1 MLFLQSAQTS
11 NNTGDWFKVNTTGE
25 YIFRYFGTFDGCN
38 IELQTKATDEA
49 GNVEGIPVPN
59 TSQDTAY
66 TALVYLEAGAE
77 VRAVVA
83 SAGGSTNVDVTLN
96 KAH

>member
-11 NNTGDWFKVNTTGE
+11 NNTGSWFKVNTSGE
-25 YIFRYFGTFDGCN
+25 YVFRYFGTFNGCD
-38 IELQTKATDEA
+38 ITLQTKAEDEA

-59 TSQDTAY
+59 TNQDSAWV
-66 TALVYLEAGAE
+66 ALIYLEAGAE

-83 SAGGSTNVDVTLN
+83 SAGASTNVDVTLN